1 VSPEITGSKMFDMGA
16 PTPSDHHVNWKGVR
30 GDGDDGYDKS
40 RPVSG
45 WTRNGADP
53 NGYRATSYW
62 GGAVGLSQH
71 INSLIASSRFQYV
84 ALYLN
89 TVSPNGE

>member
-1 VSPEITGSKMFDMGA
+1 
-16 PTPSDHHVNWKGVR
+16 VR
-30 GDGDDGYDKS
+30 EDGDDGYDKS

-53 NGYRATSYW
+53 NGYRPPSYW

-89 TVSPNGE
+89 TVSPNGEEYGFNRLRPTR